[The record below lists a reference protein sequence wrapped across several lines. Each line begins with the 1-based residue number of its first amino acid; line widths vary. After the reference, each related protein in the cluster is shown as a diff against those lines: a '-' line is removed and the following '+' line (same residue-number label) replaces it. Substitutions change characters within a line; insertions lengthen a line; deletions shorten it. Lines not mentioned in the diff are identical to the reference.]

1 METHVDIFINVDGK
15 KISIIH
21 KKLIEM
27 GLKPTIGEHD
37 FVYNWKG
44 IVTIDEEIKFIEKIQ
59 SNLKGTGVILRFTSI
74 R

>member
-1 METHVDIFINVDGK
+1 METYVDIFINVDGE

-27 GLKPTIGEHD
+27 GLKPIIGEHD
-37 FVYNWKG
+37 FVYNWTG
-44 IVTIDEEIKFIEKIQ
+44 IVTIDEEIKFFEKIQ
-59 SNLKGTGVILRFTSI
+59 SNLKGTGVILRFISI

>member
-1 METHVDIFINVDGK
+1 METYVDIFINVDGE

>member
-1 METHVDIFINVDGK
+1 METYVDIFINVDGE

-37 FVYNWKG
+37 FVYNWTG
-44 IVTIDEEIKFIEKIQ
+44 IVTIDEEIKFFEKIQ
-59 SNLKGTGVILRFTSI
+59 SNLKGTGVILRFISI